1 MPQQYST
8 KPVNNFIKGLIT
20 EASVMTFPEGASSD
34 ELNCDLLKNG
44 ARQRRRGITFEENY
58 LTSTFNAGTGAFIH
72 TQTWQNVSGIGGTEF
87 LVVQVNNT
95 IYFYDKSFSVLSSG
109 LKDFSIDL
117 NDYRVSNGTD
127 VETSPISVS
136 SSIGY
141 LIIVSAAID
150 PIKVKYDSDDD
161 SITVS
166 KVTVKIRDFE
176 YLGMSSVITLARR
189 TDNETVRITTDRKHA
204 LAVNDTVE
212 VECTLINNT
221 NPSQFN
227 GTFIVETVPSDTEFT
242 YTLTGGNV
250 GEQEATGTVEK
261 EVTPNTIPDID
272 PGITLQYKYDLFNM
286 GWDEDIRFTDGPLTT
301 PYRYWTTS
309 RSDYP
314 PKNKPWYFGRTYS
327 GGSDGDDVKFKTAQ
341 FFSTTAGNTLAPN
354 GHYILE
360 FFKQNRSKI
369 SGIDDLPSVIEKAR
383 FTCTASYAGRVWYA
397 GLNSSKNGGKIFFTT
412 TLETEKDF
420 GRCYQKADP
429 TSEDTAGVVDSDG
442 GFIIIPEAS
451 DIKAL
456 YPTGSI
462 MYILASN
469 GVWAIGGVDQVF
481 KATEYY
487 VSKISNFGIVNARTL
502 SNVSGTPVYWGT
514 AGIYA
519 ITVDGN
525 TPGVNIISENIK
537 TFYDNIDNDAKK
549 TATSVFDRLNNR
561 IYWIYKTPS
570 TGIANKKNNILVLDM
585 TLQAFFPW
593 RVSDRSSET
602 PYIVDAVYLSGL
614 GSEVSTVS
622 IVDNNDRF
630 LITSSDFIVEN
641 LEVSSTAITE
651 VKFLVSVVEEGV
663 RKLTFATF
671 SNRDFLDWDTE
682 DYTSYAET
690 GYDFGGSAT
699 LKKNA
704 PYITTYMKRTEENF
718 INVGTEYEVDYPSGC
733 ILTVKWDLSV
743 DDSRW
748 SSPNQIYRMGNYPIV
763 NPSNLTFSYPYDT
776 IVCRTKIRGKG
787 RVLRMRFESEQG
799 KDFYLIGW
807 ETINAS
813 NPKY

>member
-8 KPVNNFIKGLIT
+8 KPVNNFIKGLVT
-20 EASVMTFPEGASSD
+20 EASVMTYPEGASSD

-44 ARQRRRGITFEENY
+44 ARQRRRGITFEESY

-87 LVVQVNNT
+87 LVVQVNNMV
-95 IYFYDKSFSVLSSG
+95 YFYDKSFSILSSG

-117 NDYRVSNGTD
+117 NDYKVQNETD
-127 VETSPISVS
+127 VTTSPISVS

-141 LIIVSAAID
+141 LVIVSAAID

-161 SITVS
+161 TITVS

-189 TDNETVRITTDRKHA
+189 TSNTTVRITTDRKHA

-212 VECTLINNT
+212 VECSL
-221 NPSQFN
+221 SQFN
-227 GTFIVETVPSDTEFT
+227 GTFTVDTVPSDTQFT
-242 YTLTGGNV
+242 YKLDGGNV
-250 GEQEATGTVEK
+250 VEQTATGSVEK
-261 EVTPNTIPDID
+261 IISPGAIPDGV

-286 GWDEDIRFTDGPLTT
+286 GWDEEIRFTDGPLTT

-309 RSDYP
+309 RDDFP
-314 PKNKPWYFGRTYS
+314 PKNKPWFFGRTYS
-327 GGSDGDDVKFKTAQ
+327 GGADGDDVQFKTAQ
-341 FFSTTAGNTLAPN
+341 FFSTTAGNTIAPN

-360 FFKQNRSKI
+360 FFKQNRSKA

-420 GRCYQKADP
+420 GKCYQKADP

-525 TPGVNIISENIK
+525 APTVNVISDNIK

-561 IYWIYKTPS
+561 IYWIYKGPS
-570 TGIANKKNNILVLDM
+570 TGIANKKNYILVLDM

-593 RVSDRSSET
+593 RVTDKASST

-614 GSEVSTVS
+614 GSEVSTVE
-622 IVDNNDRF
+622 IIDN
-630 LITSSDFIVEN
+630 SEN
-641 LEVSSTAITE
+641 LVFSDGTYDIRVVEDLEISSSAPTE
-651 VKFLVSVVEEGV
+651 IKFLVSTVVDGS

-671 SNRDFLDWDTE
+671 TNRDFLDWDTE

-690 GYDFGGSAT
+690 GYDFAGSAT
-699 LKKNA
+699 VKKNA
-704 PYITTYMKRTEENF
+704 PYITSYIKRTEENF
-718 INVGTEYEVDYPSGC
+718 VASGLGYESDYPSGC
-733 ILTVKWDLSV
+733 LLTVKWDLSN
-743 DDSRW
+743 DNSRW
-748 SSPNQIYRMGNYPIV
+748 STPSQLYRPLMLTTV
-763 NPSNLTFSYPYDT
+763 DTEDLTFAYPYDT
-776 IVCRTKIRGKG
+776 LVCRTKIRGRG

-813 NPKY
+813 NPRY